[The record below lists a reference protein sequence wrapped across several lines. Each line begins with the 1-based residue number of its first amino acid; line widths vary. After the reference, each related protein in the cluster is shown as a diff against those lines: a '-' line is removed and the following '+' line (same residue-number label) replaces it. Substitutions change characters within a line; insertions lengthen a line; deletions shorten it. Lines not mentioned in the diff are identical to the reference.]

1 VTDKATTT
9 GGGEDKVNILLVD
22 DQPAR
27 LMSYEAILSVLGQ
40 NLVYARS
47 GTEALARLMEAD
59 YAAILL
65 DINMPG
71 MDGFETAALIHQ
83 HPRFEKTPIIFV
95 TAVHVTDLD
104 RLKGYELG
112 AVDYVY
118 VPVVPEILRGKVQVL
133 VELYRQRR
141 ELERLNRS
149 LAEANAALQAEK
161 ARELEALNATLAQ
174 ANAELAQANRTL
186 QAEIAERVKA
196 QEALEAADRRKDDFL
211 AMLSHELRNPLAAIQ
226 GSIELMQR
234 KTIEDAE
241 LQWARDVVAR
251 QNRHLTRLIEDL
263 LDVSR
268 ITRGKLTLQKE
279 PVELREVAQLAVETA
294 RPLIESRRHELTV
307 VVPELPLHVQGDG
320 VRLTQVI
327 SNLLTNAAKYT
338 DEGGRIDLVIERE
351 AVDGGAHHAVVHVR
365 DNGRGIAADAIP
377 RLFEPSTHEERLN
390 SGAHGGLGIGLIVV
404 RGLVEM
410 HGGVV
415 EACSEGIGR
424 GSVFTVKLPLLP
436 VEELT
441 LTVAPARQ
449 LPAAIAAPEQ
459 SEQTPL
465 RILVVDDNQDS
476 AISMTLLLELQ
487 GHEVHVAHAGP
498 AALRVADDKKP
509 DVILLDIGMPGMNGY
524 EVAKQLRARGEFA
537 DTLLVAITGYGRASD
552 VKQTQ
557 SAGFDYHLVKPVDYE
572 KLQAVLAT
580 RCAKSGLRGSV
591 NVGSGEQVKHW
602 AGNPSV

>member
-1 VTDKATTT
+1 MTVNATSGAAT
-9 GGGEDKVNILLVD
+9 GEDRVNILLVD

-27 LMSYEAILSVLGQ
+27 LMSYDAILTVLGQ
-40 NLVYARS
+40 NLVHARS

-141 ELERLNRS
+141 ELERLNKS
-149 LAEANAALQAEK
+149 LAEANAALQAEQ

-186 QAEIAERVKA
+186 QEEIAERVRA
-196 QEALEAADRRKDDFL
+196 QEALETADRRKDDFL

-234 KTIEDAE
+234 KRIEDPE

-251 QNRHLTRLIEDL
+251 QNRHLTRLIDDL

-279 PVELREVAQLAVETA
+279 PVELREVAQLAVETV
-294 RPLIESRRHELTV
+294 RPLMEARQHKFIIEL
-307 VVPELPLHVQGDG
+307 PDAPLHVEGDA
-320 VRLTQVI
+320 VRLTQVV

-338 DEGGRIDLVIERE
+338 EEGGCIRLVVERH
-351 AVDGGAHHAVVHVR
+351 AGNDGADRASIRVT
-365 DNGRGIAADAIP
+365 DNGRGISREAMP

-410 HGGVV
+410 HGGIV
-415 EACSEGIGR
+415 EAASEGPGR
-424 GSVFTVKLPLLP
+424 GSAFTVKLPLLA
-436 VEELT
+436 VQELT
-441 LTVAPARQ
+441 LKLAPAQ
-449 LPAAIAAPEQ
+449 NAASIETTT
-459 SEQTPL
+459 EGTGL
-465 RILVVDDNQDS
+465 KILVVDDNQDS

-498 AALRVADDKKP
+498 AALRLAAEKNP
-509 DVILLDIGMPGMNGY
+509 DVILLDIGMPGMNGF
-524 EVAKQLRARGEFA
+524 EVAKQLRAKDEFA
-537 DTLLVAITGYGRASD
+537 NTLLVAITGYGRASD
-552 VKQTQ
+552 VKQTE
-557 SAGFDYHLVKPVDYE
+557 SAGFDHHLVKPVDYD
-572 KLQAVLAT
+572 KLQAVLA
-580 RCAKSGLRGSV
+580 SGPRKASV
-591 NVGSGEQVKHW
+591 RRDVAVTADVRERW
-602 AGNPSV
+602 AP

>member
-1 VTDKATTT
+1 VNT
-9 GGGEDKVNILLVD
+9 EDTVNVLLVD

-27 LMSYEAILSVLGQ
+27 LMSYDAILSVLGH
-40 NLVYARS
+40 NLVHARS
-47 GTEALARLMEAD
+47 GTEALGRLMEAD
-59 YAAILL
+59 FAAILL

-133 VELYRQRR
+133 IELYRQRR
-141 ELERLNRS
+141 ELERLNKS

-161 ARELEALNATLAQ
+161 ARELEALNATLAE

-186 QAEIAERVKA
+186 QAEIAERVRA

-226 GSIELMQR
+226 GSIELMQ
-234 KTIEDAE
+234 KKSIDDPQ

-251 QNRHLTRLIEDL
+251 QNRHLTRLIDDL

-279 PVELREVAQLAVETA
+279 PVDLREVASLAVETV
-294 RPLIESRRHELTV
+294 RPLIEARQHSLAIHIPDE
-307 VVPELPLHVQGDG
+307 PLHVQGDA

-327 SNLLTNAAKYT
+327 GNLLTNAAKYT
-338 DEGGRIDLVIERE
+338 DEGGEIELAIE
-351 AVDGGAHHAVVHVR
+351 NEPGTDGADHALIRVK
-365 DNGRGIAADAIP
+365 DNGRGIPSEAMA

-415 EACSEGIGR
+415 EARSEGTGR
-424 GSVFTVKLPLLP
+424 GSVFTVRLPLLP
-436 VEELT
+436 IEELT
-441 LTVAPARQ
+441 FTLAPAGDVG
-449 LPAAIAAPEQ
+449 
-459 SEQTPL
+459 SEEATKESGL

-487 GHEVHVAHAGP
+487 GHEVHVAHAG
-498 AALRVADDKKP
+498 ATALRLATEKRP
-509 DVILLDIGMPGMNGY
+509 EVILLDIGMPGMNGY
-524 EVAKQLRARGEFA
+524 EVARQLRSQEEFA
-537 DTLLVAITGYGRASD
+537 ETLLVAITGYGRASD
-552 VKQTQ
+552 LKQTEA
-557 SAGFDYHLVKPVDYE
+557 AGFDHHLVKPVDYE
-572 KLQAVLAT
+572 KLQAVLSSRGRGVAT
-580 RCAKSGLRGSV
+580 RRALAVHSATEHAAPNTPL
-591 NVGSGEQVKHW
+591 
-602 AGNPSV
+602 

>member
-1 VTDKATTT
+1 MSSNQLGAHVS
-9 GGGEDKVNILLVD
+9 GEDKINVLLVD

-27 LMSYEAILSVLGQ
+27 LMSYDAILSMLGQ
-40 NLVYARS
+40 NLVHARS
-47 GTEALARLMEAD
+47 GTEALARLMEGD

-83 HPRFEKTPIIFV
+83 HPRFEQTPIIFV

-133 VELYRQRR
+133 IELHRQRR
-141 ELERLNRS
+141 ELERLNKS
-149 LAEANAALQAEK
+149 LAAANAALQAEK
-161 ARELEALNATLAQ
+161 ARELEALNGTLAQ
-174 ANAELAQANRTL
+174 ANAELAETNATL
-186 QAEIAERVKA
+186 QEQILERERA
-196 QEALEAADRRKDDFL
+196 QQALEAADRRKDDFL

-234 KTIEDAE
+234 IAIEDPQ

-268 ITRGKLTLQKE
+268 ITRGTLTLRKE
-279 PVELREVAQLAVETA
+279 PVELREVAQLAIETV
-294 RPLIESRRHELTV
+294 RPLIDSRRHELTV
-307 VVPELPLHVQGDG
+307 AMPDTALNVEGDA
-320 VRLTQVI
+320 VRLSQVI
-327 SNLLTNAAKYT
+327 CNLLTNAAKYT
-338 DEGGRIDLVIERE
+338 EEGGRIQLAIEH
-351 AVDGGAHHAVVHVR
+351 DGPADSLSSQALIRVT
-365 DNGRGIAADAIP
+365 DNGCGISSEAMS

-415 EACSEGIGR
+415 EARSDGLGCGAE
-424 GSVFTVKLPLLP
+424 FTVRLPLLQF
-436 VEELT
+436 EALT
-441 LTVAPARQ
+441 LTVAPARGPGVAE
-449 LPAAIAAPEQ
+449 PAAAGAA
-459 SEQTPL
+459 L

-487 GHEVHVAHAGP
+487 GHEVHVAHAGQT
-498 AALRVADDKKP
+498 ALRVASDKRP

-524 EVAKQLRARGEFA
+524 EVARQLRAQDCFA

-552 VKQTQ
+552 LKQTEA
-557 SAGFDYHLVKPVDYE
+557 AGFDHHLVKPVDYE
-572 KLQAVLAT
+572 KLQEVLAARSSACASRRT
-580 RCAKSGLRGSV
+580 TTAHQSDPMERCA
-591 NVGSGEQVKHW
+591 
-602 AGNPSV
+602 GNTPL

>member
-1 VTDKATTT
+1 MT
-9 GGGEDKVNILLVD
+9 GNLGTHVSGEDKVNVLLVD

-27 LMSYEAILSVLGQ
+27 LMSYDAILSVLGH
-40 NLVYARS
+40 NLVHARS
-47 GTEALARLMEAD
+47 GTEALSRLMEAD
-59 YAAILL
+59 FAAILL

-133 VELYRQRR
+133 IELYRQRR
-141 ELERLNRS
+141 ELEKLNRS

-161 ARELEALNATLAQ
+161 ARELEALNSTLAA

-186 QAEIAERVKA
+186 QAEIAERERA

-226 GSIELMQR
+226 GSVELMQ
-234 KTIEDAE
+234 KKQIDDPQLE
-241 LQWARDVVAR
+241 WARDVVAR
-251 QNRHLTRLIEDL
+251 QNRHLTRLIDDL

-268 ITRGKLTLQKE
+268 ITRGKLNLQRE
-279 PVELREVAQLAVETA
+279 RVELRDVAQLAVETV
-294 RPLIESRRHELTV
+294 RPLIVARRHTLV
-307 VVPELPLHVQGDG
+307 ISVPEDPLYIQGDP

-327 SNLLTNAAKYT
+327 GNLLTNAAKYT
-338 DEGGRIDLVIERE
+338 DEGGRIELAVERE
-351 AVDGGAHHAVVHVR
+351 SGPGLEHAVIRVT
-365 DNGRGIAADAIP
+365 DNGRGIADDAMP

-415 EACSEGIGR
+415 EARSEGPGR
-424 GSVFTVKLPLLP
+424 GSVFVVRLPLLDP
-436 VEELT
+436 DALT
-441 LTVAPARQ
+441 MTVAPRTGAGIER
-449 LPAAIAAPEQ
+449 AADGA
-459 SEQTPL
+459 SL

-487 GHEVHVAHAGP
+487 GHEVHVAHAGA
-498 AALRVADDKKP
+498 AALQLANDKRP
-509 DVILLDIGMPGMNGY
+509 HVILLDIGMPGMNGY
-524 EVAKQLRARGEFA
+524 EVARQLRSQQEFS

-552 VKQTQ
+552 MQQTQ
-557 SAGFDYHLVKPVDYE
+557 SAGFNHHLVKPVDYE

-580 RCAKSGLRGSV
+580 QGGGRRPGAQQAPI
-591 NVGSGEQVKHW
+591 EQ
-602 AGNPSV
+602 PQ

>member
-1 VTDKATTT
+1 MSSNQL
-9 GGGEDKVNILLVD
+9 GGHVSGEDKVNVLLVD

-27 LMSYEAILSVLGQ
+27 LMSYDAILSVLGQ
-40 NLVYARS
+40 NLVHARS
-47 GTEALARLMEAD
+47 GTEALSRLMEAD

-133 VELYRQRR
+133 IELYRQRR
-141 ELERLNRS
+141 ELERLNKS
-149 LAEANAALQAEK
+149 LAAANAALQAEK
-161 ARELEALNATLAQ
+161 ARELEALNVILAD
-174 ANAELAQANRTL
+174 ANAELAAANRTL
-186 QAEIAERVKA
+186 QAEIAQRVRA

-226 GSIELMQR
+226 GSIELMQ
-234 KTIEDAE
+234 KKQIDDPQ

-268 ITRGKLTLQKE
+268 ITRGKLTLQKDA
-279 PVELREVAQLAVETA
+279 VELRDVAQLAVETV
-294 RPLIESRRHELTV
+294 RPLIDSRQHELV
-307 VVPELPLHVQGDG
+307 VELPDFPLRVEGDP
-320 VRLTQVI
+320 VRIAQVI
-327 SNLLTNAAKYT
+327 GNLLTNAAKYT
-338 DEGGRIDLVIERE
+338 EDGGRIQLELDRERG
-351 AVDGGAHHAVVHVR
+351 ADGNWSHALIRVT
-365 DNGRGIAADAIP
+365 DNGRGISSEAMP

-415 EACSEGIGR
+415 EARSDGLGC
-424 GSVFTVKLPLLP
+424 GSVFTVRLPLLAT
-436 VEELT
+436 EELT
-441 LTVAPARQ
+441 LTVAPAHS
-449 LPAAIAAPEQ
+449 PAPEPAGNG
-459 SEQTPL
+459 SAL

-487 GHEVHVAHAGP
+487 GHEVHVAHAGQT
-498 AALRVADDKKP
+498 ALTVANDTRP

-524 EVAKQLRARGEFA
+524 EVARQLRAQDAFA

-552 VKQTQ
+552 MKQTQ
-557 SAGFDYHLVKPVDYE
+557 SAGFDHHLVKPIDYD
-572 KLQAVLAT
+572 KLQAVLSA
-580 RCAKSGLRGSV
+580 RANRSGSSSRAAIG
-591 NVGSGEQVKHW
+591 
-602 AGNPSV
+602 

>member
-1 VTDKATTT
+1 MSSNQL
-9 GGGEDKVNILLVD
+9 GGHVSGEDKINLLLVD

-27 LMSYEAILSVLGQ
+27 LMSYDAILSVLGQ
-40 NLVYARS
+40 NLVHARS
-47 GTEALARLMEAD
+47 GTEALSRLMEAD
-59 YAAILL
+59 FAAILL

-95 TAVHVTDLD
+95 TGVHVTDLD

-133 VELYRQRR
+133 IELYRQRR
-141 ELERLNRS
+141 ELERLNTS
-149 LAEANAALQAEK
+149 LSAANAALQAEK
-161 ARELEALNATLAQ
+161 ARELEALNATLAD
-174 ANAELAQANRTL
+174 ANAELAETNRTL
-186 QAEIAERVKA
+186 QAEIAERVRA

-234 KTIEDAE
+234 VTIEDPQ

-251 QNRHLTRLIEDL
+251 QNRHLTRLIDDL

-268 ITRGKLTLQKE
+268 ITRGTLTLQKSA
-279 PVELREVAQLAVETA
+279 VELRDVAQLAIETV
-294 RPLIESRRHELTV
+294 RPLIDSRGHELIID
-307 VVPELPLHVQGDG
+307 VPDTPMHVQGDA
-320 VRLTQVI
+320 VRLTQVLA
-327 SNLLTNAAKYT
+327 NLLTNAAKYT
-338 DEGGRIDLVIERE
+338 EEGGRVRLVIGPGQGSADGARE
-351 AVDGGAHHAVVHVR
+351 AHIRVI
-365 DNGRGIAADAIP
+365 DNGRGIPSDVLP
-377 RLFEPSTHEERLN
+377 RIFEPSTHEERLN

-415 EACSEGIGR
+415 EARSEGAGQ
-424 GSVFTVKLPLLP
+424 GSEFTVRLPLLL

-441 LTVAPARQ
+441 VTVSPPRDCAAEAAAQGPA
-449 LPAAIAAPEQ
+449 
-459 SEQTPL
+459 L

-487 GHEVHVAHAGP
+487 GHEVHVAHAGLD
-498 AALRVADDKKP
+498 ALRIAGETLP

-524 EVAKQLRARGEFA
+524 EVARRLRAQEKFA
-537 DTLLVAITGYGRASD
+537 KTLLVAITGYGRTSD
-552 VKQTQ
+552 LKQTK
-557 SAGFDYHLVKPVDYE
+557 SAGFDHHLVKPVDYE
-572 KLQAVLAT
+572 KLQHVISTRQQAAGGSAERPAKADARIERFAGDAT
-580 RCAKSGLRGSV
+580 L
-591 NVGSGEQVKHW
+591 
-602 AGNPSV
+602 